1 MSRSPLGT
9 TDGSDAREAHADEQG
24 ASAAPTQGARL
35 ASAVMFVG
43 DLESSLPFYCALL
56 NMNVTVRG
64 NAAALLAT
72 PDGFQL
78 YLRSVGPNAQH
89 ALGGIG
95 VQYVIW
101 TAHSAEELRR
111 CERFLREA
119 GGHVRTQTADGFT
132 LVEGRDPSHVPVVI
146 THPGPEE
153 AVRHE
158 IMSRIYSW

>member
-1 MSRSPLGT
+1 MTRSPVGS
-9 TDGSDAREAHADEQG
+9 TDSSDTRQAGADEHRD
-24 ASAAPTQGARL
+24 SAAQTHGVRL

-43 DLESSLPFYCALL
+43 DLEPSVRFYCELL

-64 NAAALLAT
+64 NAAAPLGN

-89 ALGGIG
+89 ALGEI

-101 TAHSAEELRR
+101 TAHDPEDLRQ
-111 CERFLREA
+111 CERFLRNA
-119 GGHVRTQTADGFT
+119 GGHVRTQSADGFT
-132 LVEGRDPSHVPVVI
+132 LVEGRDPSHLPVVI
-146 THPGPEE
+146 TYPGPDE

>member
-1 MSRSPLGT
+1 
-9 TDGSDAREAHADEQG
+9 
-24 ASAAPTQGARL
+24 
-35 ASAVMFVG
+35 MFVG
-43 DLESSLPFYCALL
+43 DLESSVRFYCELL
-56 NMNVTVRG
+56 NMNVTVRS
-64 NAAALLAT
+64 NAAALLAN

-95 VQYVIW
+95 VQHVIW
-101 TAHSAEELRR
+101 TAHDAEDRR
-111 CERFLREA
+111 QCERFLREA

-132 LVEGRDPSHVPVVI
+132 LVEGRDPSDLPVVI
-146 THPGPEE
+146 TYPGPDE